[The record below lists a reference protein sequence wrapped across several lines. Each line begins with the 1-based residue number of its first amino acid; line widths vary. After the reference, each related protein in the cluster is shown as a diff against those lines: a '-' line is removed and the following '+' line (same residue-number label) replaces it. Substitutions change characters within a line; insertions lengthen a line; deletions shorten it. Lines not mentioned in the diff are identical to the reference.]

1 MPDPMLGYLSIAIM
15 AIAATFWGRALMRV
29 EIPRNR
35 SPFIF
40 ASIIAAAL
48 GITSLAGESG
58 WLAGTLAG
66 LSIFVAAFFL
76 LTVAIGGQKV
86 GDAAIQTGA
95 VILTSGPLTNT
106 ARPTTRPLWRALR
119 HSSSFFAATGDLT
132 VSPSCGD
139 GKNSDRKSTNLACPF
154 SQSAPTRPRKS
165 PKGAASTDCKRQC
178 CPIAIYE

>member
-1 MPDPMLGYLSIAIM
+1 MSDPMLGYLSIAIM
-15 AIAATFWGRALMRV
+15 AIAATFWGRALVRV

-35 SPFIF
+35 SPFIV

-95 VILTSGPLTNT
+95 VIPHF
-106 ARPTTRPLWRALR
+106 RALDE
-119 HSSSFFAATGDLT
+119 HSQTYDSAALAGTPALIKFFRGHW
-132 VSPSCGD
+132 
-139 GKNSDRKSTNLACPF
+139 
-154 SQSAPTRPRKS
+154 
-165 PKGAASTDCKRQC
+165 
-178 CPIAIYE
+178 